1 MQKFEK
7 EKISVLSEKL
17 SERII
22 DILDHFNIEYTEQDE
37 WIYCPCPVHDGDKK
51 DGFSIRQS
59 DIFPNQI
66 VWSCWT
72 HHCEK
77 EYINSVLGLLRGILS
92 RERGEEVGFPQA
104 VSFGFKFLNFS
115 PDDIKVDESQKD
127 KSNFIRCANSI
138 FKQKK
143 EANKVATRAMVVA
156 GLCRPVEYY
165 LNKGFNQSTLDFFDV
180 GICKDPS
187 KPMYNRIV
195 VPVYD
200 DSHAYMT
207 GCIGR
212 SLEEK
217 PLTHKWVN
225 SKGLNTGDFLYNYW
239 NAKEFIEETS
249 SVVVVEGQGD
259 VWRLHEAGIRNSVGM
274 FGCYLSDYQRIIL
287 ERSGALNLIILT
299 DSDEAGRDASARI
312 KTQCERLFNIYTPD
326 ITPHK
331 DVGDMS
337 VSEIQQILNPQL
349 QGLI

>member
-7 EKISVLSEKL
+7 EKINVLSEKL
-17 SERII
+17 SDRII
-22 DILDHFNIEYTEQDE
+22 DILDHFEISYTEQDE
-37 WIYCPCPVHDGDKK
+37 WIYCPCPVHGGDKK
-51 DGFSIRQS
+51 DGVSIRQS

-77 EYINSVLGLLRGILS
+77 QYVNSILGLLRGILS
-92 RERGEEVGFPQA
+92 REAEKDVGFMDA

-115 PDDIKVDESQKD
+115 PDDIKVAAGQKD

-138 FKQKK
+138 FKEKK
-143 EANKVATRAMVVA
+143 QVKKNVTREMVVSSLH
-156 GLCRPVEYY
+156 GPVEYY
-165 LNKGFNQSTLDFFDV
+165 LNRGFKESTLNFFDV

-200 DSHAYMT
+200 DEHKYMT

-217 PLTHKWVN
+217 PSTHKWIN

-239 NAKEFIEETS
+239 NAKDFIEETN
-249 SVVVVEGQGD
+249 SVVLVEGQGD
-259 VWRLHEAGIRNSVGM
+259 VWRLHEAGIRNCVGM

-312 KTQCERLFNIYTPD
+312 RGQCERLFNIYAPD
-326 ITPHK
+326 ISPHK
-331 DVGDMS
+331 DVGEMS
-337 VSEIQQILNPQL
+337 VCEIQETLNPQL
-349 QGLI
+349 QGLV

>member
-37 WIYCPCPVHDGDKK
+37 WIYCPCPVHGGDKK

-77 EYINSVLGLLRGILS
+77 KYINSSIGLIRGILS
-92 RERGEEVGFPQA
+92 HVQEKEVGFKEA
-104 VSFGFKFLNFS
+104 VSFGFKIMNFS
-115 PDDIKVDESQKD
+115 PDDIRVDTSQRD
-127 KSNFIRCANSI
+127 KNSFIRCANSL
-138 FKQKK
+138 FKDKK
-143 EANKVATRAMVVA
+143 ISKRAITREQVVSS
-156 GLCRPVEYY
+156 LRQPVEYY
-165 LNKGFNQSTLDFFDV
+165 LSKGFSQATLSFFDV
-180 GICKDPS
+180 GICDNPK
-187 KPMYNRIV
+187 KPMHNRIV

-200 DSHAYMT
+200 DDHEHMV

-212 SLEEK
+212 SLDENAS
-217 PLTHKWVN
+217 THKWVN
-225 SKGLNTGDFLYNYW
+225 SKGFSTGDFLYNYW
-239 NAKEFIEETS
+239 NAKDAIKDTS

-259 VWRLHEAGIRNSVGM
+259 VWRLHEAGIKNSVGM

-299 DSDEAGRDASARI
+299 DSDEAGKDASVRI

-326 ITPHK
+326 IAPHK

-337 VSEIQQILNPQL
+337 VSEIQHILNPQL
-349 QGLI
+349 QGLV